1 METLR
6 TNRFKMATP
15 LVAAINH
22 ISGVGFHALRAT
34 PAPDQVVL
42 YALSE
47 QECGPVMMLDDGLN
61 TQGAAT

>member
-15 LVAAINH
+15 LIAAINH
-22 ISGVGFHALRAT
+22 ISGVGFHALRAR
-34 PAPDQVVL
+34 PAPDQMVL

-47 QECGPVMMLDDGLN
+47 QERGPVMMPDDGFD